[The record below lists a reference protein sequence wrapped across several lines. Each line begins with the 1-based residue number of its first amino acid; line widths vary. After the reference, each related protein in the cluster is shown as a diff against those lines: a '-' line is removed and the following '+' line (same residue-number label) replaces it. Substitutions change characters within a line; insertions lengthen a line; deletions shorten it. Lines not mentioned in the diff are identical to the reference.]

1 MLSNF
6 NSYPGMAPIDAIN
19 LNKRGGIVYS
29 SRGSISAPSA
39 EITKFSKI
47 RLGDYLIK
55 KRVHYGIER

>member
-1 MLSNF
+1 
-6 NSYPGMAPIDAIN
+6 MAPIDAIN